1 MECSA
6 DLLNSRGEKD
16 EVLKWNED
24 MQRWERVWK
33 SSHAASIPRAIDKI
47 FGPLTKGTHRSPPCS
62 PPFSPCALSPDCACL
77 LAIPRGRHVRM
88 FASCLLE
95 GGCIRSG
102 DMVASRGVPR
112 LPAASGQRSAGVLPP
127 TRVCMPGLRV
137 DAVLAAV
144 DRIKASR
151 EGGRSDSE
159 ESVPE
164 EAAPETLHSKSAK
177 FFSKMSISKQRE
189 AKGK

>member
-1 MECSA
+1 
-6 DLLNSRGEKD
+6 
-16 EVLKWNED
+16 
-24 MQRWERVWK
+24 
-33 SSHAASIPRAIDKI
+33 
-47 FGPLTKGTHRSPPCS
+47 
-62 PPFSPCALSPDCACL
+62 
-77 LAIPRGRHVRM
+77 
-88 FASCLLE
+88 
-95 GGCIRSG
+95 
-102 DMVASRGVPR
+102 MVASRGVPR

>member
-1 MECSA
+1 MCKPGLYA
-6 DLLNSRGEKD
+6 CRKVSRS
-16 EVLKWNED
+16 
-24 MQRWERVWK
+24 R
-33 SSHAASIPRAIDKI
+33 SSGLI
-47 FGPLTKGTHRSPPCS
+47 
-62 PPFSPCALSPDCACL
+62 
-77 LAIPRGRHVRM
+77 
-88 FASCLLE
+88 
-95 GGCIRSG
+95 
-102 DMVASRGVPR
+102 ASRGVPG
-112 LPAASGQRSAGVLPP
+112 LPTASGQHSAGVLPP
-127 TRVCMPGLRV
+127 PRVCMRGLRV

-151 EGGRSDSE
+151 EGRSDSE